1 MSKIPEVI
9 NDFFISEDSNDKN
22 ILEILKKN
30 NYKLIYNTNVSG
42 YGSNVK
48 NSLKHAFENLD
59 ADFAVEVHGDNAQF
73 DPIATYDALKF
84 LKNNYD
90 FILGSRFLKFKENMK
105 NGYPIERMV
114 PNFVV
119 SNIER
124 IILQIPLSD
133 FHQGFKIYSKNFFNK
148 MNLDSMADDFLF
160 NFESILLAKQQNL
173 KIAEVPVIANYKL
186 DHTSHKLFGK
196 NSAFSYQIK
205 TFRLIYQII
214 KYGKIF

>member
-1 MSKIPEVI
+1 MKIVAFILSNGSYEKINNTVSQIPEVI

-22 ILEILKKN
+22 ILEIVKKN

-105 NGYPIERMV
+105 NGYPIERLV

-119 SNIER
+119 SIIER

-133 FHQGFKIYSKNFFNK
+133 FHHDLKFIVKFFNK
-148 MNLDSMADDFLF
+148 MNLTLWQMIFY
-160 NFESILLAKQQNL
+160 SILK
-173 KIAEVPVIANYKL
+173 VY
-186 DHTSHKLFGK
+186 
-196 NSAFSYQIK
+196 Y
-205 TFRLIYQII
+205 
-214 KYGKIF
+214 